1 MKLRVRRQ
9 DGFLC
14 WAGDH
19 RTQFMR
25 KIIIHCIW
33 LIAAI
38 VALPALAQDAD
49 NYWMKT
55 DRFSFGVGIF
65 FVEEDTE
72 ITLSGDLGLGTNIDF
87 QDDLGFDE
95 DEEVVRLIGHYRFK
109 PRHRINFGYWDL
121 SQDTRTTLTKGI
133 IFDDSF
139 FPAGTK
145 VKSDL
150 RFTVINILY
159 TYSFYQTPKLDLG
172 ASTGVNIYEFDSKI
186 EAPAIATEES
196 GDGTAPF
203 PVFGIRA
210 IWEFKPK
217 WRLAASW
224 DYFEI
229 ESGDTEG
236 QVIDVLIGVE
246 HQTWKN
252 AGLGFGYND
261 VSIDAEDQE
270 EGDELDWDYNGF
282 FAYVRFSR

>member
-1 MKLRVRRQ
+1 M
-9 DGFLC
+9 
-14 WAGDH
+14 
-19 RTQFMR
+19 
-25 KIIIHCIW
+25 
-33 LIAAI
+33 AI
-38 VALPALAQDAD
+38 
-49 NYWMKT
+49 
-55 DRFSFGVGIF
+55 GIF
-65 FVEEDTE
+65 RE
-72 ITLSGDLGLGTNIDF
+72 IPPRTLLKDI
-87 QDDLGFDE
+87 Q
-95 DEEVVRLIGHYRFK
+95 
-109 PRHRINFGYWDL
+109 
-121 SQDTRTTLTKGI
+121 
-133 IFDDSF
+133 FDDSF
-139 FPAGTK
+139 FPKDTK
-145 VKSDL
+145 IESDL
-150 RFTVINILY
+150 GFTVLNILY

-172 ASTGVNIYEFDSKI
+172 VSTGVNIYEFDSDIKAP
-186 EAPAIATEES
+186 EAGISEDGS
-196 GDGTAPF
+196 GTAPF

-270 EGDELDWDYNGF
+270 EGDELDWDYDGF

>member
-1 MKLRVRRQ
+1 
-9 DGFLC
+9 
-14 WAGDH
+14 
-19 RTQFMR
+19 MR
-25 KIIIHCIW
+25 KTSVTCCIT
-33 LIAAI
+33 LI
-38 VALPALAQDAD
+38 VALLSLPVGAAETD
-49 NYWMKT
+49 NVWMKT

-95 DEEVVRLIGHYRFK
+95 DEEVLRFVGHYRFK

-121 SQDTRTTLTKGI
+121 SRDTRTTLTKGI